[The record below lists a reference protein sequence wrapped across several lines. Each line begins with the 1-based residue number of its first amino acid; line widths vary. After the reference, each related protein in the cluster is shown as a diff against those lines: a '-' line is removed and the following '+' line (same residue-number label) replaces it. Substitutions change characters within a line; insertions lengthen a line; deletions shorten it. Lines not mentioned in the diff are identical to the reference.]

1 MKTVQISYNTDDVQE
16 YSSYSSAVSY
26 ANLCYITSESDT
38 EVVKL
43 VSDWNVQFSITSVH
57 IGIYNL

>member
-1 MKTVQISYNTDDVQE
+1 MKNVQISYNTDDVQE
-16 YSSYSSAVSY
+16 YSSYPSAVSY
-26 ANLCYITSESDT
+26 ANLYYITSESDT

-43 VSDWNVQFSITSVH
+43 VSDWNVQFCITSVH